1 MAVAFGFFMGI
12 VPIWGYQLIVGFAL
26 VHFFKL
32 NKVLFVIAANI
43 SIPPM
48 IPIILYLSVK
58 AGGLVLGEE
67 NLMEF
72 TGMFSFEMIKN
83 HSFHYLV
90 GSISLATGTAIIGG
104 ILTYLTLVILSKFNF
119 IKK

>member
-1 MAVAFGFFMGI
+1 MGI

-43 SIPPM
+43 SFPPM
-48 IPIILYLSVK
+48 IPLILYLSVRV
-58 AGGLVLGEE
+58 GIMVLGDD

-72 TGMFSFEMIKN
+72 DEGFSFEMLKN
-83 HSFHYLV
+83 HSFHYLI
-90 GSISLATGTAIIGG
+90 GSLSLATGTAVTGG
-104 ILTYLTLVILSKFNF
+104 ILTYLILSLLSRFNF